1 MNLLIAILACD
12 VLNTISHFKLILIM
26 EMNISEDNSTLTAD
40 CLLRFDRFDFKVQA
54 ALRSVIG
61 LFSAVCCALV
71 IFIIVLFKK
80 YKFYTQRL
88 ILYLAI
94 AAMIHAF
101 SFCLTR
107 VNYTSPR
114 PIEDNYCNF
123 GALLNHYT
131 AANEVL
137 SVCFMT
143 LNLVVKAVCN
153 RSTVKAEP
161 FIVLAIFLLPATWC
175 WVPYVLEGGYGTTKG
190 WCTIRTLNEDCT
202 PYRYE
207 AWLQFGLRYIPLYTL
222 MLITIISIVLVGFRM
237 NMASMKWDTVNS
249 AIRENL
255 KREILSIILYPIIFI
270 LFNIFSLINQIYTT
284 IHPDLKEVP
293 PAYVVLIYLRVL
305 TTPLRGAFIALA
317 FALDKETRKRLRLT
331 HCRAACLEWVRGR
344 ETVKDFK
351 LENSKFMESYNTT
364 PYHEFTESTT
374 M

>member
-1 MNLLIAILACD
+1 
-12 VLNTISHFKLILIM
+12 
-26 EMNISEDNSTLTAD
+26 MNISEENSTLAS
-40 CLLRFDRFDFKVQA
+40 CRLRFDKLDFKVQA
-54 ALRSVIG
+54 AVRSIIG

-80 YKFYTQRL
+80 YTFYTQRL

-107 VNYTSPR
+107 VNYSTPR

-161 FIVLAIFLLPATWC
+161 FIVVAIFLLPATWS
-175 WVPYVLEGGYGTTKG
+175 WVPFVLEGGYGTVKG
-190 WCTIRTLNEDCT
+190 WCTIRTLNSDCT

-222 MLITIISIVLVGFRM
+222 MLITVISIVLVGIRV
-237 NMASMKWDTVNS
+237 NMGSRKWIGKWDTVDS
-249 AIRENL
+249 TLRQNL
-255 KREILSIILYPIIFI
+255 KREILLIIWYPIIFI

-284 IHPDLKEVP
+284 VHPNPENL
-293 PAYVVLIYLRVL
+293 PAAYSALIYLRIL

-331 HCRAACLEWVRGR
+331 QCRAACLEWVRKK
-344 ETVKDFK
+344 ETVENFA
-351 LENSKFMESYNTT
+351 LESTNFVESYYTT
-364 PYHEFTESTT
+364 PYYQITKSTPRINNVD
-374 M
+374 

>member
-1 MNLLIAILACD
+1 MSPEENFSC
-12 VLNTISHFKLILIM
+12 H
-26 EMNISEDNSTLTAD
+26 
-40 CLLRFDRFDFKVQA
+40 LRFDTLDFKVQA

-61 LFSAVCCALV
+61 LFSTVCCALV

-80 YKFYTQRL
+80 YTFYTQRL

-107 VNYTSPR
+107 VNYSTPR
-114 PIEDNYCNF
+114 SIEDSYCNF

-161 FIVLAIFLLPATWC
+161 FIVVAIFLLPATWS
-175 WVPYVLEGGYGTTKG
+175 WVPIVLRGYGTSKG
-190 WCTIRTLNEDCT
+190 WCTIRTLNSDCT
-202 PYRYE
+202 SYQYE

-222 MLITIISIVLVGFRM
+222 MIITVISIVLVSVRV
-237 NMASMKWDTVNS
+237 NMGSKKWVGKWDIVDS
-249 AIRENL
+249 SIRQNL
-255 KREILSIILYPIIFI
+255 KREILSIIWYPIIFI
-270 LFNIFSLINQIYTT
+270 LFNVFSLINQIYTT
-284 IHPDLKEVP
+284 VHPDLDDVP
-293 PAYVVLIYLRVL
+293 AAYTALIYLRVL

-317 FALDKETRKRLRLT
+317 FALDKETRKRLRPT
-331 HCRAACLEWVRGR
+331 QCRAACLEWLRR
-344 ETVKDFK
+344 KETVEEFA
-351 LENSKFMESYNTT
+351 LQSNKFMESYYTT
-364 PYHEFTESTT
+364 PYYQITKTT
-374 M
+374 VN

>member
-1 MNLLIAILACD
+1 
-12 VLNTISHFKLILIM
+12 M
-26 EMNISEDNSTLTAD
+26 EMNMTVDENSNLTAPP
-40 CLLRFDRFDFKVQA
+40 CHLRLDTLDFKVQA

-80 YKFYTQRL
+80 YTFYTQRL

-107 VNYTSPR
+107 VNYSSPR
-114 PIEDNYCNF
+114 PIDDDYCKF

-137 SVCFMT
+137 SVFFMT

-161 FIVLAIFLLPATWC
+161 FIVVAIFLLPATWC
-175 WVPYVLEGGYGTTKG
+175 WVPYLLEDGYGTSKG
-190 WCTIRTLNEDCT
+190 WCSIRTLNVDCT

-207 AWLQFGLRYIPLYTL
+207 AWLQFGLRYIPLYSL
-222 MLITIISIVLVGFRM
+222 MFITIISIMLVGIRV
-237 NMASMKWDTVNS
+237 NMKSMKWVGRWDTVNS
-249 AIRENL
+249 EVRENL
-255 KREILSIILYPIIFI
+255 KREIFSIIWYPVIFI
-270 LFNIFSLINQIYTT
+270 LFNIFSLINQIYST
-284 IHPDLKEVP
+284 INPNPEHLPEG
-293 PAYVVLIYLRVL
+293 YIVLLYLHVL

-317 FALDKETRKRLRLT
+317 FALDRETRRRLRVS
-331 HCRAACLEWVRGR
+331 HCRAACLEWVRR
-344 ETVKDFK
+344 KETVKDYTLQNRPSFI
-351 LENSKFMESYNTT
+351 ESYYTT
-364 PYHEFTESTT
+364 PYYKVTESTP

>member
-1 MNLLIAILACD
+1 MET
-12 VLNTISHFKLILIM
+12 NT
-26 EMNISEDNSTLTAD
+26 SEENSTLTS
-40 CLLRFDRFDFKVQA
+40 CHLHFDKLDFKVQA

-71 IFIIVLFKK
+71 VFIVVLFKK
-80 YKFYTQRL
+80 YTFYTQRL

-107 VNYTSPR
+107 VNYSSPR

-161 FIVLAIFLLPATWC
+161 FIVVAIFLLPATWS
-175 WVPYVLEGGYGTTKG
+175 WVPYVLEGGYGTGNG

-222 MLITIISIVLVGFRM
+222 MLITIISIVLVGVRV
-237 NMASMKWDTVNS
+237 NMGSMKWVRKWDTVDS

-255 KREILSIILYPIIFI
+255 KREILSIIWYPIIFI

-284 IHPDLKEVP
+284 IHPDPKDL
-293 PAYVVLIYLRVL
+293 PAAYSVSIYLRVL
-305 TTPLRGAFIALA
+305 TSPLRGAFIALA
-317 FALDKETRKRLRLT
+317 FALDRETRKRLRLT
-331 HCRAACLEWVRGR
+331 QCRAACLEWVRR
-344 ETVKDFK
+344 KETVKDFAI
-351 LENSKFMESYNTT
+351 ESNRFVESYYTA
-364 PYHEFTESTT
+364 PYHEFQESTP